1 MTHKINYTVVERVSP
16 ISKKHYV
23 TSQVVSTGTLTFEDV
38 CAQAC
43 EGNTL
48 DPVEVQAA
56 VKIYMHTAQRLLLR
70 GWRVP
75 LGSNFL
81 TLYPKLELS
90 VTDKEGKKA
99 KKADVKVKDAHPTLG
114 CTVSSLY
121 SKKFRTE
128 AAFQRVDLKGKPVPE
143 PEEDINDDNK
153 KGKEENE
160 GPVAAG

>member
-23 TSQVVSTGTLTFEDV
+23 ASQVVSTGTLTFEDV

-75 LGSNFL
+75 HG
-81 TLYPKLELS
+81 
-90 VTDKEGKKA
+90 
-99 KKADVKVKDAHPTLG
+99 
-114 CTVSSLY
+114 SSLPAC
-121 SKKFRTE
+121 RP
-128 AAFQRVDLKGKPVPE
+128 QGK
-143 PEEDINDDNK
+143 
-153 KGKEENE
+153 
-160 GPVAAG
+160 ASS